1 MDKAPDAF
9 RTISEVADDL
19 DIPQH
24 VLRFWET
31 RFAQIKPMKRSGGR
45 RYYRPDDVD
54 LLKGIRRLLYGEG
67 YTIRGVQRI
76 LREQGAK
83 FVAVV
88 WQEGAPQPPH
98 GATED
103 EDFAEEAASAEAEAA
118 DEARGIGSRLSAL
131 IGRDLGDRQ
140 DDVEAR
146 REPPLKSAPEPRIEP
161 SDRAIHGAAEA
172 QRAAP
177 EPALA
182 APAIPT
188 PPITTGRL
196 AREDVRKLHAVL
208 HELAECRKLIEAA
221 AAHAE

>member
-1 MDKAPDAF
+1 LDKAPDAF
-9 RTISEVADDL
+9 RTISEVAEEL

-83 FVAVV
+83 FVTVG

-98 GATED
+98 GASED
-103 EDFAEEAASAEAEAA
+103 EDVAEEAASAAELL
-118 DEARGIGSRLSAL
+118 EEERGLRGRLGGL
-131 IGRDLGDRQ
+131 IGRDLGDRG
-140 DDVEAR
+140 DDAAER
-146 REPPLKSAPEPRIEP
+146 QEPPLRSAPIPRVEPNEHAYAPEPPPRP
-161 SDRAIHGAAEA
+161 
-172 QRAAP
+172 P
-177 EPALA
+177 EPA
-182 APAIPT
+182 
-188 PPITTGRL
+188 RL
-196 AREDVRKLHAVL
+196 PRDDLRRLHAAL
-208 HELAECRKLIEAA
+208 HELAECRKLLDVAA
-221 AAHAE
+221 RHDA